1 MPVVL
6 AAQKGKKDLQ
16 QASLGA
22 LLCTRNC
29 VRCWGVCKVV
39 LHEFGAK
46 LGETGKAILVLPV
59 VDVLGAH
66 KMGGSMLDAWGR
78 PGGERST
85 KRLSISRKPS
95 TPTGAGVWGRSGQQ
109 QG

>member
-1 MPVVL
+1 M
-6 AAQKGKKDLQ
+6 
-16 QASLGA
+16 
-22 LLCTRNC
+22 
-29 VRCWGVCKVV
+29 CKVV
-39 LHEFGAK
+39 LNEFGAK

-59 VDVLGAH
+59 VDVWGAH
-66 KMGGSMLDAWGR
+66 KIGGSMLDARGI